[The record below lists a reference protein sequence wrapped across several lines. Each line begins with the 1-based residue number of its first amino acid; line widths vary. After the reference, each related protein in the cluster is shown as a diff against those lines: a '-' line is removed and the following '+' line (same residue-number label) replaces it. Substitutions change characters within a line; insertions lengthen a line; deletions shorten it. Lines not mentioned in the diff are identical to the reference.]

1 MSLVT
6 EIITLFTDKVAVLAS
21 WLEEHHN
28 ITSSEVLN
36 KWGEVV
42 DISIVQPTIKKVPKI
57 NMLNTCPHIFIA
69 GTRAGEKCTVKPK
82 NGQIYCCAHKPKP
95 VKEQKSIDTT
105 VLLQDPPVRGPS
117 VHLVKSVTEDKPLQ
131 NGYNNET
138 DDETAPIKKKATK
151 GKKGPSP
158 SKKSN
163 VKKLAYDTDDEIL
176 DDDINLH

>member
-42 DISIVQPTIKKVPKI
+42 DISIVQSTIKKVPKI

-95 VKEQKSIDTT
+95 VKDTT
-105 VLLQDPPVRGPS
+105 VLLQDPVREPS
-117 VHLVKSVTEDKPLQ
+117 VHLVEDKPIQ

-138 DDETAPIKKKATK
+138 DDETAPIKKKTTK

-176 DDDINLH
+176 DDDDINLH